1 MTLPLPDADALAYSS
16 ALKCRIADEIESGDG
31 WIGFD
36 RFMEIALYAP
46 GMGYYSGGA
55 HKFGAAGDFV
65 TAPEI
70 SAAFSQTLGA
80 QAVSYTHLDVYKRQP
95 LH

>member
-46 GMGYYSGGA
+46 GMGYYLSLI
-55 HKFGAAGDFV
+55 H
-65 TAPEI
+65 I
-70 SAAFSQTLGA
+70 
-80 QAVSYTHLDVYKRQP
+80 
-95 LH
+95 

>member
-1 MTLPLPDADALAYSS
+1 MKLPAPSPDALDFSDAL
-16 ALKCRIADEIESGDG
+16 KRRIADEIGVAGG

-36 RFMEIALYAP
+36 RFMELALYAP

-65 TAPEI
+65 TAPEM
-70 SAAFSQTLGA
+70 SSAFSQTLA
-80 QAVSYTHLDVYKRQP
+80 RTMNRP
-95 LH
+95 LFQR